1 MKKLKKCL
9 SAILAGMLSVS
20 LLGSL
25 AVNAET
31 VDTEKKIYTLS
42 ELFEMS
48 EEEFFALD
56 SFELNPSPAYQH
68 KVVTPKMIYDE
79 INLAMDGY
87 NFFGNMFTCRYRK
100 YVPYYTEKEI
110 MRLLDVDDIDF
121 VVESSVTTD
130 FYGNGI
136 SDIVWVHDRFY
147 NTECTK
153 LEAAKVNYCLYQ
165 VMEFN
170 HLSYVL
176 DSGYSAGDV
185 NEDGKLTAM
194 DAAFL
199 ARKLAE
205 QKVNELPETADVN
218 GDGEIT
224 ALDCAEIAKFLAA
237 KAMSKAEGM
246 FVEQQ

>member
-9 SAILAGMLSVS
+9 SAILAGMISVS

-25 AVNAET
+25 AVNA
-31 VDTEKKIYTLS
+31 DTEKNIYTLS

-56 SFELNPSPAYQH
+56 PVDENDPRPTSPKAMYNDLNLGMSYC
-68 KVVTPKMIYDE
+68 
-79 INLAMDGY
+79 
-87 NFFGNMFTCRYRK
+87 NFFGNVFTCEYGK

-110 MRLLDVDDIDF
+110 MRLLDVKDIDF
-121 VVESSVTTD
+121 VIESSITTD

-136 SDIVWVHDRFY
+136 SHLIWVHDRFY
-147 NTECTK
+147 SKDFTK
-153 LEAAKVNYCLYQ
+153 LEIAKIRYCLYQ
-165 VMEFN
+165 VMEFF

-194 DAAFL
+194 DAAFI
-199 ARKLAE
+199 AKKLAE
-205 QKVNELPETADVN
+205 QKADELPETADVN

-224 ALDCAEIAKFLAA
+224 ALDCAEIARFLAA

>member
-9 SAILAGMLSVS
+9 SAILAGMISVS

-25 AVNAET
+25 AVNA
-31 VDTEKKIYTLS
+31 DTEKKIYTLS

-56 SFELNPSPAYQH
+56 PIDENDSRTTSPKYFYDH
-68 KVVTPKMIYDE
+68 CGTEIY
-79 INLAMDGY
+79 GY
-87 NFFGNMFTCRYRK
+87 NYFSNIYTCEYGE

-110 MRLLDVDDIDF
+110 IRLLDVDDIDF
-121 VVESSVTTD
+121 VVES
-130 FYGNGI
+130 GI
-136 SDIVWVHDRFY
+136 TYHEDGINSKVWVHDRY
-147 NTECTK
+147 YDTECTV
-153 LEAAKVNYCLYQ
+153 LEVAKVNYCLYQ
-165 VMEFN
+165 VMEFHQLIN
-170 HLSYVL
+170 PL
-176 DSGYSAGDV
+176 DSHYLVGDA
-185 NEDGKLTAM
+185 NEDGKFTAM

-205 QKVNELPETADVN
+205 QKVDELPETADVN

-237 KAMSKAEGM
+237 QAMAKAEGM

>member
-1 MKKLKKCL
+1 
-9 SAILAGMLSVS
+9 
-20 LLGSL
+20 
-25 AVNAET
+25 
-31 VDTEKKIYTLS
+31 
-42 ELFEMS
+42 MS

-56 SFELNPSPAYQH
+56 PIDENDPS
-68 KVVTPKMIYDE
+68 TTSPKYFYDHCGTEIY
-79 INLAMDGY
+79 GY
-87 NFFGNMFTCRYRK
+87 NYFSNIYTCEYGE

-194 DAAFL
+194 DAAFI
-199 ARKLAE
+199 AKKLAE
-205 QKVNELPETADVN
+205 QKADELPETADVN

-224 ALDCAEIAKFLAA
+224 ALDCAEIARFLAA

>member
-1 MKKLKKCL
+1 MYNDLNL
-9 SAILAGMLSVS
+9 GMS
-20 LLGSL
+20 
-25 AVNAET
+25 
-31 VDTEKKIYTLS
+31 YC
-42 ELFEMS
+42 
-48 EEEFFALD
+48 
-56 SFELNPSPAYQH
+56 
-68 KVVTPKMIYDE
+68 
-79 INLAMDGY
+79 
-87 NFFGNMFTCRYRK
+87 NFFGNVFTCEYGK

-110 MRLLDVDDIDF
+110 MRLLDVKDIDF
-121 VVESSVTTD
+121 VIESSITTD

-185 NEDGKLTAM
+185 NEDGKFTAM

-205 QKVNELPETADVN
+205 QKVDELPETADVN

-237 KAMSKAEGM
+237 QAMAKAEGM

>member
-1 MKKLKKCL
+1 MKKLKKFM
-9 SAILAGMLSVS
+9 SAILAGMISVS

-31 VDTEKKIYTLS
+31 TDTEKNIYTLS

-56 SFELNPSPAYQH
+56 PVDENNPRPTSPKAMYNDLNLGVDH
-68 KVVTPKMIYDE
+68 C
-79 INLAMDGY
+79 
-87 NFFGNMFTCRYRK
+87 NFFGNVFTCEYGK

-110 MRLLDVDDIDF
+110 MRLLDVKDIDF
-121 VVESSVTTD
+121 VIESSITTD

-136 SDIVWVHDRFY
+136 SHLIWVHDRFY
-147 NTECTK
+147 SKDFTK
-153 LEAAKVNYCLYQ
+153 LEIAKIRYCLYQ
-165 VMEFN
+165 VMEFF

-176 DSGYSAGDV
+176 DSAYCTGDV
-185 NEDGKLTAM
+185 NEDGKFTAM
-194 DAAFL
+194 DAAFV
-199 ARKLAE
+199 AKKLAE
-205 QKVNELPETADVN
+205 QKADELPETADIN

-224 ALDCAEIAKFLAA
+224 ALDCAEIARFLAA

>member
-1 MKKLKKCL
+1 MKKLKKFM
-9 SAILAGMLSVS
+9 SAILAGMISVS
-20 LLGSL
+20 LLGSF
-25 AVNAET
+25 AVNA
-31 VDTEKKIYTLS
+31 DTEKNIYTLS

-56 SFELNPSPAYQH
+56 PVDENDPRPTSPKAMYNDLNLGMSYC
-68 KVVTPKMIYDE
+68 
-79 INLAMDGY
+79 
-87 NFFGNMFTCRYRK
+87 NFFGNVFTCEYGK

-110 MRLLDVDDIDF
+110 MRLLDVKDIDF
-121 VVESSVTTD
+121 VIESSITTD

-136 SDIVWVHDRFY
+136 SHLIWVHDRFY
-147 NTECTK
+147 SKDFTK
-153 LEAAKVNYCLYQ
+153 LEIAKIRYCLYQ
-165 VMEFN
+165 VMEFF

-194 DAAFL
+194 DAAFI
-199 ARKLAE
+199 AKKLAE
-205 QKVNELPETADVN
+205 QKADELPETADVN

-224 ALDCAEIAKFLAA
+224 ALDCAEIARFLAA

>member
-9 SAILAGMLSVS
+9 SAILAGMISVS
-20 LLGSL
+20 LLGSF
-25 AVNAET
+25 AVNA
-31 VDTEKKIYTLS
+31 DTEKKIYTLS

-56 SFELNPSPAYQH
+56 PVDENDPRPTSPKAMYNDLNLGMSYC
-68 KVVTPKMIYDE
+68 
-79 INLAMDGY
+79 
-87 NFFGNMFTCRYRK
+87 NFFGNVFTCEYGK

-110 MRLLDVDDIDF
+110 MRLLDVKDIDF
-121 VVESSVTTD
+121 VIESSITTD

-136 SDIVWVHDRFY
+136 SHLIWVHDRFY
-147 NTECTK
+147 SKDFTK
-153 LEAAKVNYCLYQ
+153 LEIAKIRYCLYQ
-165 VMEFN
+165 VMEFF

-194 DAAFL
+194 DAAFI
-199 ARKLAE
+199 AKKLAE
-205 QKVNELPETADVN
+205 QKADELPETADVN

-224 ALDCAEIAKFLAA
+224 ALDCAEIARFLAA

>member
-9 SAILAGMLSVS
+9 SAILAGMISVS

-31 VDTEKKIYTLS
+31 TDTEKKIYTLS

-87 NFFGNMFTCRYRK
+87 NFFGDIFMSKYRK
-100 YVPYYTEKEI
+100 YIPYYTEKEI

-121 VVESSVTTD
+121 VIESSITTD
-130 FYGNGI
+130 LYGNSI
-136 SDIVWVHDRFY
+136 DHTIWVHDRFY
-147 NTECTK
+147 SRDFTK
-153 LEAAKVNYCLYQ
+153 LEIAKIRYCLYQ
-165 VMEFN
+165 VMQFY
-170 HLSYVL
+170 HVSYVL
-176 DSGYSAGDV
+176 DSAYSTGDV
-185 NEDGKLTAM
+185 NEDGEFTAM

-205 QKVNELPETADVN
+205 QKVDELPETADVN

-224 ALDCAEIAKFLAA
+224 ALDCAEIARFLAA

>member
-9 SAILAGMLSVS
+9 SAILAGMISVS

-31 VDTEKKIYTLS
+31 TDTEKKIYTLS

-56 SFELNPSPAYQH
+56 PVDENDPRPTSP
-68 KVVTPKMIYDE
+68 K
-79 INLAMDGY
+79 AMYNDLYLGMY
-87 NFFGNMFTCRYRK
+87 HCNFFGNVYTCEYRK

-121 VVESSVTTD
+121 VIESSIVTD
-130 FYGNGI
+130 LYGNGI
-136 SDIVWVHDRFY
+136 NHTIWVHDRFY
-147 NTECTK
+147 SKDFTR
-153 LEAAKVNYCLYQ
+153 LEIAKIRYCLYQ
-165 VMEFN
+165 VMEFG
-170 HLSYVL
+170 HVSYVL
-176 DSGYSAGDV
+176 DSAYCTGDV
-185 NEDGKLTAM
+185 NEDGKFTAM
-194 DAAFL
+194 DAAFV
-199 ARKLAE
+199 AKKLAE
-205 QKVNELPETADVN
+205 QKADELPETADIN

-224 ALDCAEIAKFLAA
+224 ALDCAKIAQFLAA
-237 KAMSKAEGM
+237 RALAKAEGM

>member
-9 SAILAGMLSVS
+9 SAILAGMISVS

-25 AVNAET
+25 AVNA
-31 VDTEKKIYTLS
+31 DTEKKIYTLS

-56 SFELNPSPAYQH
+56 PIDENDSRTTSPKYFYDH
-68 KVVTPKMIYDE
+68 CGTEIY
-79 INLAMDGY
+79 GY
-87 NFFGNMFTCRYRK
+87 NYFSNIYTCEYGE

-121 VVESSVTTD
+121 VIESSIVTD
-130 FYGNGI
+130 LYGNGI
-136 SDIVWVHDRFY
+136 NHTIWVHDRFY
-147 NTECTK
+147 SKDFTK
-153 LEAAKVNYCLYQ
+153 LEIAKIRYCLYQ
-165 VMEFN
+165 VMQFY
-170 HLSYVL
+170 HVSYVL
-176 DSGYSAGDV
+176 DSAYSTGDV
-185 NEDGKLTAM
+185 NEDGEFTAM

-205 QKVNELPETADVN
+205 QKVDELPETADVN

-237 KAMSKAEGM
+237 QAMAKAEGM

>member
-9 SAILAGMLSVS
+9 SAILAGMISVS

-31 VDTEKKIYTLS
+31 TDTEKNIYTLS
-42 ELFEMS
+42 ELFDMS

-56 SFELNPSPAYQH
+56 PVDENDPRPTSPKAMYNDLNLGMSYC
-68 KVVTPKMIYDE
+68 
-79 INLAMDGY
+79 
-87 NFFGNMFTCRYRK
+87 NFFGNVFTCEYGK

-110 MRLLDVDDIDF
+110 MRLLDVKDIDF
-121 VVESSVTTD
+121 VIESSITTD

-136 SDIVWVHDRFY
+136 SHLIWVHDRFY
-147 NTECTK
+147 SKDFTK
-153 LEAAKVNYCLYQ
+153 LEIAKIRYCLYQ
-165 VMEFN
+165 VMEFF

-194 DAAFL
+194 DAAFI
-199 ARKLAE
+199 AKKLAE
-205 QKVNELPETADVN
+205 QKADELPETADVN

-224 ALDCAEIAKFLAA
+224 ALDCAEIARFLAA

-246 FVEQQ
+246 FAEQQ

>member
-9 SAILAGMLSVS
+9 SAILAGMISVS

-31 VDTEKKIYTLS
+31 TDTEKKIYTLS

-130 FYGNGI
+130 LYGNSI
-136 SDIVWVHDRFY
+136 DHTIWVHDRFY
-147 NTECTK
+147 SRDFTK
-153 LEAAKVNYCLYQ
+153 LEIAKIRYCLYQ
-165 VMEFN
+165 VMQFY
-170 HLSYVL
+170 HVSYVL
-176 DSGYSAGDV
+176 DSAYSTGDV
-185 NEDGKLTAM
+185 NEDGEFTAM

-205 QKVNELPETADVN
+205 QKVDELPETADVN

-224 ALDCAEIAKFLAA
+224 ALDCAEIARFLAA

>member
-31 VDTEKKIYTLS
+31 TDTEKNIYTLS

-56 SFELNPSPAYQH
+56 PVDENDPRPTSPKAMYNDLNLGMSYC
-68 KVVTPKMIYDE
+68 
-79 INLAMDGY
+79 
-87 NFFGNMFTCRYRK
+87 NFFGNVFTCEYGK

-110 MRLLDVDDIDF
+110 MRLLDVKDIDF
-121 VVESSVTTD
+121 VIESSITTD

-136 SDIVWVHDRFY
+136 SHLIWVHDRFY
-147 NTECTK
+147 SKDFTK
-153 LEAAKVNYCLYQ
+153 LEIAKIRYCLYQ
-165 VMEFN
+165 VMEFF

-194 DAAFL
+194 DAAFI
-199 ARKLAE
+199 AKKLAE
-205 QKVNELPETADVN
+205 QKADELPETADVN

-224 ALDCAEIAKFLAA
+224 ALDCAEIARFLAA

>member
-9 SAILAGMLSVS
+9 SAILAGMISVS
-20 LLGSL
+20 LLGSF
-25 AVNAET
+25 AVNA
-31 VDTEKKIYTLS
+31 DTEKKIYTLS

-56 SFELNPSPAYQH
+56 PVDENDPRPTSPKAMYNDLNLGMSYC
-68 KVVTPKMIYDE
+68 
-79 INLAMDGY
+79 
-87 NFFGNMFTCRYRK
+87 NFFGNVFTCEYGK

-121 VVESSVTTD
+121 VIESSITTD
-130 FYGNGI
+130 LYGNSI
-136 SDIVWVHDRFY
+136 DHTIWVHDRFY
-147 NTECTK
+147 SRDFTK
-153 LEAAKVNYCLYQ
+153 LEIAKIRYCLYQ
-165 VMEFN
+165 VMQFY
-170 HLSYVL
+170 HVSYVL

-194 DAAFL
+194 DAAFI
-199 ARKLAE
+199 AKKLAE
-205 QKVNELPETADVN
+205 QKADELPETADVN

-224 ALDCAEIAKFLAA
+224 ALDCAEIARFLAA

>member
-1 MKKLKKCL
+1 MKKLKKFM

-31 VDTEKKIYTLS
+31 TDTEKKIYTLS

-56 SFELNPSPAYQH
+56 PIDENDSRTTSPKYFYDH
-68 KVVTPKMIYDE
+68 CGTEIY
-79 INLAMDGY
+79 GY
-87 NFFGNMFTCRYRK
+87 NYFSNIYTCEYGE

-110 MRLLDVDDIDF
+110 IRLLDVDDIDF
-121 VVESSVTTD
+121 VVES
-130 FYGNGI
+130 GI
-136 SDIVWVHDRFY
+136 TYHEDGINSKVWVHDRY
-147 NTECTK
+147 YDTECTV
-153 LEAAKVNYCLYQ
+153 LEVAKVNYCLYQ
-165 VMEFN
+165 VMEFHQLIN
-170 HLSYVL
+170 PL
-176 DSGYSAGDV
+176 DSHYLVGDA
-185 NEDGKLTAM
+185 NEDGKFTAM

-205 QKVNELPETADVN
+205 QKADELPETADVN

-237 KAMSKAEGM
+237 QAMAKAEGM

>member
-31 VDTEKKIYTLS
+31 VDTEKNIYTLS

-56 SFELNPSPAYQH
+56 SVDENDPRPTSP
-68 KVVTPKMIYDE
+68 K
-79 INLAMDGY
+79 AMYNDLYLGMY
-87 NFFGNMFTCRYRK
+87 HCNFFGNVYTCEYRK

-121 VVESSVTTD
+121 VIESSIVTD
-130 FYGNGI
+130 LHGNGI
-136 SDIVWVHDRFY
+136 DSKIWVHDRFY
-147 NTECTK
+147 SKDFTR
-153 LEAAKVNYCLYQ
+153 LEIAKIRYCLYQ
-165 VMEFN
+165 VMEFG
-170 HLSYVL
+170 HVSYVL
-176 DSGYSAGDV
+176 DSAYCTGDV
-185 NEDGKLTAM
+185 NEDGKFTAM

-205 QKVNELPETADVN
+205 QKVDELPETADVN

-237 KAMSKAEGM
+237 QAMAKAEGM

>member
-9 SAILAGMLSVS
+9 SAILAGMISVS

-31 VDTEKKIYTLS
+31 TDTEKNIYTLS

-56 SFELNPSPAYQH
+56 PVDENDPRPTSP
-68 KVVTPKMIYDE
+68 K
-79 INLAMDGY
+79 AMYNDLYLGMY
-87 NFFGNMFTCRYRK
+87 HCNFFGNVYTCEYRK

-121 VVESSVTTD
+121 VIESSIVTD
-130 FYGNGI
+130 LHGNGI
-136 SDIVWVHDRFY
+136 DSKIWVHDRFY
-147 NTECTK
+147 SKDFTR
-153 LEAAKVNYCLYQ
+153 LEIAKIRYCLYQ
-165 VMEFN
+165 VMEFG
-170 HLSYVL
+170 HVSYVL
-176 DSGYSAGDV
+176 DSAYCTGDV
-185 NEDGKLTAM
+185 NEDGKFTAM

-205 QKVNELPETADVN
+205 QKVDELPETADVN

-224 ALDCAEIAKFLAA
+224 ALDCAEIARFLAA